1 MRMRRSLH
9 SQGYASAVEVLV
21 DGRHKAGLTQRAL
34 AEKLGKPRS
43 FVSKIETGE
52 RRIDIVELVAIARAL
67 GVPELDI
74 IRAII
79 ARLPRRIEI

>member
-1 MRMRRSLH
+1 MRRSLH

>member
-21 DGRHKAGLTQRAL
+21 DSRHKAGLTQRAL

-43 FVSKIETGE
+43 FVSKIESGE
-52 RRIDIVELVAIARAL
+52 RRIDVIEFIVIVRAL
-67 GVPELDI
+67 GMAETDA
-74 IRAII
+74 IRAI
-79 ARLPRRIEI
+79 AAALPKRIEI